1 MHFSKKFLVYQQVNY
16 NTSNFLRGYMQVS
29 IEYCGMWNYYPKA
42 SSLKADLEKEFSDI
56 SIKLIEGKNGVFEV
70 EKDGNLI
77 FSKKKVGRFPEHEEI
92 FEKLNA

>member
-1 MHFSKKFLVYQQVNY
+1 
-16 NTSNFLRGYMQVS
+16 MQIS
-29 IEYCGMWNYYPKA
+29 IEYCVMWNYHPQA
-42 SSLKADLEKEFSDI
+42 SSLKADLEKNFSDI

-77 FSKKKVGRFPEHEEI
+77 FSKKQLGRFPEHEEI

>member
-1 MHFSKKFLVYQQVNY
+1 M
-16 NTSNFLRGYMQVS
+16 
-29 IEYCGMWNYYPKA
+29 
-42 SSLKADLEKEFSDI
+42 KADLEKNFPDI

-77 FSKKKVGRFPEHEEI
+77 FSKKQLGRFPEHEEI

>member
-1 MHFSKKFLVYQQVNY
+1 
-16 NTSNFLRGYMQVS
+16 MQVS

-42 SSLKADLEKEFSDI
+42 SSLKADLEKNFQDI

>member
-1 MHFSKKFLVYQQVNY
+1 
-16 NTSNFLRGYMQVS
+16 MQVS

-42 SSLKADLEKEFSDI
+42 SSLKADLEKNFPDI

-77 FSKKKVGRFPEHEEI
+77 FSKKQLGRFPEHEEI
-92 FEKLNA
+92 FEKLNT